1 MGSTSLIAMPA
12 RWSADSVLDLAP
24 DESSRRSGAGLGR
37 PAPWSGAG
45 VAGDLLWGLC
55 AGSGKNPYQVVVDL
69 AGPAYKCTCP
79 SRKFPCKHAL
89 GLLLNWAHGTVPE
102 ESAPADF
109 AAAWLADRRA
119 RAEKAEKS
127 VARTDPADS
136 GSSPAP
142 GPVAGETVAAETA
155 PGETAAGET
164 AAARQARQRA
174 DQRAERVA
182 NGLAELRSWLR
193 DQILVGLSAA
203 SAATPAVARSAS
215 PDRGHASEIAA
226 RMVDAQAPGVAGVLR
241 GLSEVPGSGEGWPGR
256 LLGEYAQLHLLA
268 RAHQRL
274 GDLPPELAATVRSR
288 IGYPTS
294 RADVLARPAVADR
307 WAVLGVRDLVDGN
320 VPGRRIWLRGHDSGR
335 WAMLLTFAAPGGGGF
350 GRPGGWQDPD
360 TARLRP
366 GTELDASLH
375 YYPGQP
381 ALRAAAGERQ
391 SQPARA
397 GRPVPAG
404 DVDALLAGYAAG
416 LEQDPWLTVW
426 PALLTGTPVPPGGV
440 VGPGG
445 GPSGN
450 RWRLIDRAGA
460 AVPLADRD
468 SLWTLL
474 AVSGGHPVTVAGEWH
489 PDGLLPLTVWHG
501 DRAVAL

>member
-1 MGSTSLIAMPA
+1 MSVGSTSLIAMPA

-69 AGPAYKCTCP
+69 GGPAYKCSCP

-127 VARTDPADS
+127 VVRTDPADS
-136 GSSPAP
+136 GSSAASGPMARIEAGSRRRARPGSAP
-142 GPVAGETVAAETA
+142 TSAPNGSRTAWRNSGPGSGT
-155 PGETAAGET
+155 
-164 AAARQARQRA
+164 
-174 DQRAERVA
+174 
-182 NGLAELRSWLR
+182 RSWSACR
-193 DQILVGLSAA
+193 PRRPAAVARAAA
-203 SAATPAVARSAS
+203 SA
-215 PDRGHASEIAA
+215 RGHASEIAA

-288 IGYPTS
+288 VGYPTS
-294 RADVLARPAVADR
+294 RADVLARPAVTDR
-307 WAVLGVRDLVDGN
+307 WAVLGARDLVDGN
-320 VPGRRIWLRGHDSGR
+320 VPGRRIWLRGRDSGR

-350 GRPGGWQDPD
+350 GRSGGWQDPD

-381 ALRAAAGERQ
+381 ALRAAAGERDAAAGPGAAAGTRRRRRCPAGRVRGRPGAR
-391 SQPARA
+391 SLADRVAGPADRDAGPARWRRWP
-397 GRPVPAG
+397 GRRPAR
-404 DVDALLAGYAAG
+404 
-416 LEQDPWLTVW
+416 
-426 PALLTGTPVPPGGV
+426 
-440 VGPGG
+440 
-445 GPSGN
+445 N

-460 AVPLADRD
+460 ALPLADRE

>member
-1 MGSTSLIAMPA
+1 LIAMPA
-12 RWSADSVLDLAP
+12 RWSAESVLELAL

-37 PAPWSGAG
+37 SAPWHGTG
-45 VAGDLLWGLC
+45 VAGDALWGLC

-69 AGPAYKCTCP
+69 SAPAYTCSCP

-89 GLLLNWAHGTVPE
+89 GLLLNWANGAVPE

-127 VARTDPADS
+127 VVRTDPADS
-136 GSSPAP
+136 PASAGS
-142 GPVAGETVAAETA
+142 GTVAGEA
-155 PGETAAGET
+155 
-164 AAARQARQRA
+164 AAARRAQQRA
-174 DQRAERVA
+174 QRVA
-182 NGLAELRSWLR
+182 SGLAELRSWLR
-193 DQILVGLSAA
+193 DQVLVGLSAA
-203 SAATPAVARSAS
+203 SAATSAR
-215 PDRGHASEIAA
+215 DHANGIAA

-241 GLSEVPGSGEGWPGR
+241 GLSEVPASGEGWPGR
-256 LLGEYAQLHLLA
+256 LLGEYALLHLLA

-274 GDLPPELAATVRSR
+274 GALPPDLAATVRSR

-294 RADVLARPAVADR
+294 RADVLTRPAVTDH
-307 WAVLGVRDLVDGN
+307 WAVLGVRDLLDGN
-320 VPGRRIWLRGHDSGR
+320 VPGRRVWLRGRDTGR
-335 WAMLLTFAAPGGGGF
+335 WAMLLTFAAPGGGGGF
-350 GRPGGWQDPD
+350 GGIGRAGGWQDPD

-366 GTELDASLH
+366 GTELHASLH

-381 ALRAAAGERQ
+381 GLRAVAGERHA
-391 SQPARA
+391 QPVRA
-397 GRPVPAG
+397 QRPAPAG

-426 PALLTGTPVPPGGV
+426 PALLAGTPVPPGGGPGGS
-440 VGPGG
+440 GPGG
-445 GPSGN
+445 GGPLGD
-450 RWRLIDRAGA
+450 RWQLIDRAGA
-460 AVPLADRD
+460 ALPLAERE

-474 AVSGGHPVTVAGEWH
+474 AVSGGHPVIVAGEWH
-489 PDGLLPLTVWHG
+489 PDGLLPLAVWQR

>member
-1 MGSTSLIAMPA
+1 MPA

-24 DESSRRSGAGLGR
+24 DESSRRSGAALGR

-45 VAGDLLWGLC
+45 VAGELLWGLC

-69 AGPAYKCTCP
+69 GGPAYKCSCP

-89 GLLLNWAHGTVPE
+89 GLLLNWANGTVPE
-102 ESAPADF
+102 ESTPADF

-127 VARTDPADS
+127 VVRTDPADS
-136 GSSPAP
+136 GSAAGS
-142 GPVAGETVAAETA
+142 GSVAGQA
-155 PGETAAGET
+155 
-164 AAARQARQRA
+164 AAARQAEQRA
-174 DQRAERVA
+174 AQRAQRVA
-182 NGLAELRSWLR
+182 NGLTELRSWLR
-193 DQILVGLSAA
+193 DQVLVGLSATA
-203 SAATPAVARSAS
+203 GGSGGPA
-215 PDRGHASEIAA
+215 RGPADEIAA
-226 RMVDAQAPGVAGVLR
+226 RMIDAQAPGVAGVLR

-256 LLGEYAQLHLLA
+256 LLGEYAQLQLLA

-294 RADVLARPAVADR
+294 RADVLARPAVTDR
-307 WAVLGVRDLVDGN
+307 WEVLGVRDLADGN
-320 VPGRRIWLRGHDSGR
+320 VPGRRIWLRGADSGR
-335 WAMLLTFAAPGGGGF
+335 WAMLLTFAAPGGGGRF
-350 GRPGGWQDPD
+350 GAAGGWQDPD

-366 GTELDASLH
+366 GTELRASLH

-391 SQPARA
+391 TQPARA
-397 GRPVPAG
+397 RRPVPAG

-426 PALLTGTPVPPGGV
+426 PALLTGTPAA
-440 VGPGG
+440 PGG
-445 GPSGN
+445 GPREN
-450 RWRLIDRAGA
+450 RWRLIDPAGA
-460 AVPLADRD
+460 ALPLKERE

>member
-1 MGSTSLIAMPA
+1 M
-12 RWSADSVLDLAP
+12 
-24 DESSRRSGAGLGR
+24 
-37 PAPWSGAG
+37 
-45 VAGDLLWGLC
+45 AGDLLWGLC

-69 AGPAYKCTCP
+69 GGPAYKCSCP

-127 VARTDPADS
+127 VVRTDRADS
-136 GSSPAP
+136 GSPAGS
-142 GPVAGETVAAETA
+142 GPVAGQA
-155 PGETAAGET
+155 

-174 DQRAERVA
+174 EQRAERVA
-182 NGLAELRSWLR
+182 NGLADLRSWLR
-193 DQILVGLSAA
+193 DQVLVGLSAA
-203 SAATPAVARSAS
+203 GAMPGGPGGPGAAAASA
-215 PDRGHASEIAA
+215 RGHADEIAA
-226 RMVDAQAPGVAGVLR
+226 RMIDAQAPGVAGVLR

-256 LLGEYAQLHLLA
+256 LLGEYAQLQLLA
-268 RAHQRL
+268 RAHQHL
-274 GDLPPELAATVRSR
+274 GVLPPELAATVRSR

-294 RADVLARPAVADR
+294 RADVLARPAVTDL

-320 VPGRRIWLRGHDSGR
+320 VPGRRIWLRGRDSGR
-335 WAMLLTFAAPGGGGF
+335 WAMLLTFAAPGGGGRF
-350 GRPGGWQDPD
+350 GGPGGWQDPD

-366 GTELDASLH
+366 GTELRASLH

-391 SQPARA
+391 AQPARA
-397 GRPVPAG
+397 QRPVPAG
-404 DVDALLAGYAAG
+404 DVDGVLAGYAAG

-426 PALLTGTPVPPGGV
+426 PALLTGTPVPPGG
-440 VGPGG
+440 GGLPGGGSPGG
-445 GPSGN
+445 GPGDGGPQAD

-460 AVPLADRD
+460 ALPLADRE

>member
-1 MGSTSLIAMPA
+1 LIAMPA

-37 PAPWSGAG
+37 PAPWSGTG

-69 AGPAYKCTCP
+69 GGPAYKCSCP

-89 GLLLNWAHGTVPE
+89 GLLLNWANGTVPE

-127 VARTDPADS
+127 VVRTDPADS
-136 GSSPAP
+136 GSSPGS
-142 GPVAGETVAAETA
+142 GPVAGQ
-155 PGETAAGET
+155 T

-193 DQILVGLSAA
+193 DQVLVGLSAA
-203 SAATPAVARSAS
+203 AAVPSAGSRGATPA
-215 PDRGHASEIAA
+215 RGHADEIAA
-226 RMVDAQAPGVAGVLR
+226 RMIDAQAPGVAGLLR

-288 IGYPTS
+288 IGYPTA
-294 RADVLARPAVADR
+294 RADVLARPAVTDR

-350 GRPGGWQDPD
+350 GRAGGWQDPD

-366 GTELDASLH
+366 GTELRASLH

-391 SQPARA
+391 TQPTRA
-397 GRPVPAG
+397 PRPAPAG
-404 DVDALLAGYAAG
+404 GVDALLAGYAAG
-416 LEQDPWLTVW
+416 LAQDPWLTVW
-426 PALLTGTPVPPGGV
+426 PALLTGTPVPPGG
-440 VGPGG
+440 GPDAGRSGG
-445 GPSGN
+445 RGPEAN
-450 RWRLIDRAGA
+450 RWRLIDQAGA
-460 AVPLADRD
+460 AVPLADRE

-474 AVSGGHPVTVAGEWH
+474 AVSGGRPVTVAGEWH
-489 PDGLLPLTVWHG
+489 PDGLLALTVWHG
-501 DRAVAL
+501 DRAVAV

>member
-1 MGSTSLIAMPA
+1 M
-12 RWSADSVLDLAP
+12 
-24 DESSRRSGAGLGR
+24 
-37 PAPWSGAG
+37 
-45 VAGDLLWGLC
+45 LWGLC

-69 AGPAYKCTCP
+69 GGPAYKCSCP

-127 VARTDPADS
+127 VVRTDPADS
-136 GSSPAP
+136 GSPAGS
-142 GPVAGETVAAETA
+142 GPVAGQA
-155 PGETAAGET
+155 

-174 DQRAERVA
+174 EQRAERVA

-193 DQILVGLSAA
+193 DQVLVGLSAA
-203 SAATPAVARSAS
+203 SAGPGASAGRAAS
-215 PDRGHASEIAA
+215 ARGHADEIAA

-256 LLGEYAQLHLLA
+256 LLGEYAQLQLLA

-274 GDLPPELAATVRSR
+274 GDLPPDLAATVRSR

-294 RADVLARPAVADR
+294 RADVLARPAVTDL

-320 VPGRRIWLRGHDSGR
+320 VPGRRIWLRGRDSGR
-335 WAMLLTFAAPGGGGF
+335 WAMLLTFAAPGGGGRF
-350 GRPGGWQDPD
+350 GAAGGWQDPD

-366 GTELDASLH
+366 GTELRASLH

-391 SQPARA
+391 AQPVRA
-397 GRPVPAG
+397 QRPVPAG
-404 DVDALLAGYAAG
+404 DADALLAGYATG

-426 PALLTGTPVPPGGV
+426 PALLTGTPVPPGAGAPGV
-440 VGPGG
+440 GAPRGGASGG
-445 GPSGN
+445 GPQGN

-460 AVPLADRD
+460 ALPLADRE

>member
-69 AGPAYKCTCP
+69 GGPAYKCTCP

-127 VARTDPADS
+127 VVRTDPADS
-136 GSSPAP
+136 GSSAAS
-142 GPVAGETVAAETA
+142 GPMADASAT
-155 PGETAAGET
+155 GET

-203 SAATPAVARSAS
+203 SSTTPAVARAAA
-215 PDRGHASEIAA
+215 PARGHASEIAA

-294 RADVLARPAVADR
+294 RADVLARPAVTDR

-320 VPGRRIWLRGHDSGR
+320 VPGRRIWLRGRDSGR

-350 GRPGGWQDPD
+350 GRSGGWQDPD

-391 SQPARA
+391 AQPARA
-397 GRPVPAG
+397 QRPVPAG
-404 DVDALLAGYAAG
+404 DVAALLAGYAA
-416 LEQDPWLTVW
+416 
-426 PALLTGTPVPPGGV
+426 ASNKIPG
-440 VGPGG
+440 
-445 GPSGN
+445 
-450 RWRLIDRAGA
+450 
-460 AVPLADRD
+460 
-468 SLWTLL
+468 
-474 AVSGGHPVTVAGEWH
+474 
-489 PDGLLPLTVWHG
+489 
-501 DRAVAL
+501 

>member
-1 MGSTSLIAMPA
+1 MPA
-12 RWSADSVLDLAP
+12 RWSADTVLDLAS
-24 DESSRRSGAGLGR
+24 DESSRRSAAGLGR
-37 PAPWSGAG
+37 PAPWSGTG
-45 VAGDLLWGLC
+45 VAGDVLWGLC

-69 AGPAYKCTCP
+69 GGPAYKCSCP

-89 GLLLNWAHGTVPE
+89 GLLLNWANGTVPE

-109 AAAWLADRRA
+109 AGAWLADRRA
-119 RAEKAEKS
+119 RAEQAEKS
-127 VARTDPADS
+127 VVRTDPADS
-136 GSSPAP
+136 GSSA
-142 GPVAGETVAAETA
+142 GSGTVAGQ
-155 PGETAAGET
+155 G

-174 DQRAERVA
+174 EQRAQRVA

-193 DQILVGLSAA
+193 DQILVGLSVT
-203 SAATPAVARSAS
+203 SAAPA
-215 PDRGHASEIAA
+215 RGHADEIAA
-226 RMVDAQAPGVAGVLR
+226 RMIDAQAPGVAGVLR

-256 LLGEYAQLHLLA
+256 LLGEYGQLQLLA
-268 RAHQRL
+268 RAHQHL
-274 GDLPPELAATVRSR
+274 GDLPPQLAATVRSR

-294 RADVLARPAVADR
+294 RADVLARPAVTDL

-320 VPGRRIWLRGHDSGR
+320 VPGRRIWLHGRDSGR
-335 WAMLLTFAAPGGGGF
+335 WAMLLTFAAPGGGRSGAA
-350 GRPGGWQDPD
+350 GGWQDPD

-366 GTELDASLH
+366 GTELRASLH

-391 SQPARA
+391 TQPARA
-397 GRPVPAG
+397 QRPVPAG
-404 DVDALLAGYAAG
+404 DAEALLAGYAAG

-426 PALLTGTPVPPGGV
+426 PALLTGTPAAPAGGV
-440 VGPGG
+440 SGAGASGG
-445 GPSGN
+445 GPQGN
-450 RWRLIDRAGA
+450 RWRLIDPAGA
-460 AVPLADRD
+460 ALPLKERE

-489 PDGLLPLTVWHG
+489 PDGLLPLAVWHG

>member
-1 MGSTSLIAMPA
+1 MSVGSTSLIAMPA

-37 PAPWSGAG
+37 PAPWSGTG

-69 AGPAYKCTCP
+69 GPPAYKCSCP

-89 GLLLNWAHGTVPE
+89 GLLLNWANGTVPE

-127 VARTDPADS
+127 VVRTDPADS
-136 GSSPAP
+136 GSSAGPAT
-142 GPVAGETVAAETA
+142 VAGQA
-155 PGETAAGET
+155 
-164 AAARQARQRA
+164 AAARQAKQRA
-174 DQRAERVA
+174 DQRAQRVA
-182 NGLAELRSWLR
+182 NGLTELRSWLR
-193 DQILVGLSAA
+193 DQVLVGLSAA
-203 SAATPAVARSAS
+203 SA
-215 PDRGHASEIAA
+215 RGHANEIAA
-226 RMVDAQAPGVAGVLR
+226 RMIDAQAPGVAGVLR

-256 LLGEYAQLHLLA
+256 LLGEYAQLQLLA

-294 RADVLARPAVADR
+294 RADVLARPAVTDL
-307 WAVLGVRDLVDGN
+307 WAVLGVRDLLDGN
-320 VPGRRIWLRGHDSGR
+320 VPGRRIWLRGRDSGR
-335 WAMLLTFAAPGGGGF
+335 WAMLLTFAAPGGGGRF
-350 GRPGGWQDPD
+350 GGPGGWQDPD

-366 GTELDASLH
+366 GTELRASLH

-391 SQPARA
+391 AQPARA
-397 GRPVPAG
+397 QRPVPAG
-404 DVDALLAGYAAG
+404 DVTALLAGYAAG

-426 PALLTGTPVPPGGV
+426 PALLTGTPVPPGG
-440 VGPGG
+440 GPE
-445 GPSGN
+445 GN
-450 RWRLIDRAGA
+450 RWRLIDQAGA
-460 AVPLADRD
+460 ALPLTDRE